1 MEHISWTKKARVFIR
16 NNGRLVIGAVL
27 ILLVV
32 FTAICAP
39 LLAHNDPNATDTYN
53 KNQRPSQEYLLGT
66 DYLGR
71 DIWSRL
77 VYGSRAS
84 LIIAVAAQTLT
95 LAAGLVLG
103 LICGFYPKADM
114 VIMRVLEAM
123 SSLPTILT
131 VFVIG
136 SVLGEGYGN
145 LILAMVIGGV
155 SGTTRYSRAQIMS
168 LRQKEFVE
176 REVAMGAS
184 MPRIMFLHVLPQCS
198 SYILVSF
205 GEGLAGKVMSLATL
219 SFLGVGLPSSVPNW
233 GAELSMAQGSFM
245 IYPMNVVYP
254 MIAIAITTFGFSMLG
269 DGLRDFMD
277 PKTQRRG

>member
-1 MEHISWTKKARVFIR
+1 MENISLAKKTRVFIK
-16 NNGRLVIGAVL
+16 NNGRLVIGAIL

-53 KNQRPSQEYLLGT
+53 RNQRPSSEYLLGT

-71 DIWSRL
+71 DIWARI

-84 LIIAVAAQTLT
+84 LIIAVVAQTLT

-114 VIMRVLEAM
+114 VIMRILEAM

-155 SGTTRYSRAQIMS
+155 SGTTRYSRSQIMS

-184 MPRIMFLHVLPQCS
+184 VPRIMFLHVLPQCA

-233 GAELSMAQGSFM
+233 GAEISMAQGSFM
-245 IYPMNVVYP
+245 IYPMNVIYP

>member
-1 MEHISWTKKARVFIR
+1 MENISLAKKARVFIR

-39 LLAHNDPNATDTYN
+39 LLAHNDPNETDTYN
-53 KNQRPSQEYLLGT
+53 KNQRPSSEYLLGT

-71 DIWSRL
+71 DIWSRI

-114 VIMRVLEAM
+114 VIMRILEAM

-155 SGTTRYSRAQIMS
+155 SGTTRYSRAQILS

-205 GEGLAGKVMSLATL
+205 GEGLAGKVMALTTL

-245 IYPMNVVYP
+245 IYPMNVIYP

>member
-1 MEHISWTKKARVFIR
+1 MEHISLAKRIRVFIR
-16 NNGRLVIGAVL
+16 NNGRLVIGAIL

-53 KNQRPSQEYLLGT
+53 RNQRPSSEYLLGT

-71 DIWSRL
+71 DIWARI

-84 LIIAVAAQTLT
+84 LIIAVVAQTLT

-114 VIMRVLEAM
+114 VIMRILEAM

-155 SGTTRYSRAQIMS
+155 SGTTRYSRSQIMS

-184 MPRIMFLHVLPQCS
+184 VPRIMFLHVLPQCA

-233 GAELSMAQGSFM
+233 GAEISMAQGSFM
-245 IYPMNVVYP
+245 IYPMNVIYP

>member
-1 MEHISWTKKARVFIR
+1 MKNVSLTKKVGVFVK
-16 NNGRLVIGAVL
+16 NNGRLVIGAIL

-53 KNQRPSQEYLLGT
+53 KNQRPSSEYLLGT

-114 VIMRVLEAM
+114 VIMRILEAM

-155 SGTTRYSRAQIMS
+155 SGTTRYSRAQILS

-233 GAELSMAQGSFM
+233 GAELSMAQGSFL

>member
-1 MEHISWTKKARVFIR
+1 MEHISSAKRIRVFIR

-53 KNQRPSQEYLLGT
+53 KNQQPSSEYLLGT

-71 DIWSRL
+71 DIWARI

-114 VIMRVLEAM
+114 VIMRILEAM

-176 REVAMGAS
+176 REIAMGAS
-184 MPRIMFLHVLPQCS
+184 VPRIMFLHVLPQCS

-233 GAELSMAQGSFM
+233 GAELSMAQGSFL

>member
-1 MEHISWTKKARVFIR
+1 
-16 NNGRLVIGAVL
+16 
-27 ILLVV
+27 LVV

-53 KNQRPSQEYLLGT
+53 KNQRPGEEFLLGT

-71 DIWSRL
+71 DIWSRI

-84 LIIAVAAQTLT
+84 LIIAVAAQSLT

-114 VIMRVLEAM
+114 IIMRVLEAT

-184 MPRIMFLHVLPQCS
+184 TARIMFLHVLPQCS

-233 GAELSMAQGSFM
+233 GAEISMAQGAFM

-254 MIAIAITTFGFSMLG
+254 MIAIAITTFGFAMLG

-277 PKTQRRG
+277 PKSRRRG

>member
-1 MEHISWTKKARVFIR
+1 MEHISFAKRARVFVR

-53 KNQRPSQEYLLGT
+53 KNQRPGEEFLLGT

-71 DIWSRL
+71 DIWSRI

-84 LIIAVAAQTLT
+84 LIIAVAAQSLT

-114 VIMRVLEAM
+114 IIMRVLEAT

-184 MPRIMFLHVLPQCS
+184 TARIMFLHVLPQCS

-233 GAELSMAQGSFM
+233 GAEISMAQGSFM

-254 MIAIAITTFGFSMLG
+254 MIAIAITTFGFAMLG

-277 PKTQRRG
+277 PKSRKRG

>member
-1 MEHISWTKKARVFIR
+1 MENISLAKKVRVFIK

-53 KNQRPSQEYLLGT
+53 KNQRPSSEYLLGT

-84 LIIAVAAQTLT
+84 LIIAVAAQSLT

-114 VIMRVLEAM
+114 VIMRILEAM

-155 SGTTRYSRAQIMS
+155 SGTTRYSRAQILS

-233 GAELSMAQGSFM
+233 GAELSMAQGSFL

>member
-1 MEHISWTKKARVFIR
+1 MENISLAKKVRVFIK

-53 KNQRPSQEYLLGT
+53 KNQRPSSEYLLGT

-84 LIIAVAAQTLT
+84 LIIAVAAQSLT
-95 LAAGLVLG
+95 LAAGLALG

-114 VIMRVLEAM
+114 VIMRILEAM

-155 SGTTRYSRAQIMS
+155 SGTTRYSRAQILS

-233 GAELSMAQGSFM
+233 GAELSMAQGSFL

>member
-1 MEHISWTKKARVFIR
+1 MENISLAKKVGVFVK
-16 NNGRLVIGAVL
+16 NNGRLVIGAIL

-53 KNQRPSQEYLLGT
+53 KNQRPSSEYLLGT

-114 VIMRVLEAM
+114 VIMRILEAM

-155 SGTTRYSRAQIMS
+155 SGTTRYSRAQILS

-233 GAELSMAQGSFM
+233 GAELSMAQGSFL

>member
-1 MEHISWTKKARVFIR
+1 MKNVSLTKKVGVFVK
-16 NNGRLVIGAVL
+16 NNGRLVIGAIL

-53 KNQRPSQEYLLGT
+53 KNQRPSSEYLLGT

-155 SGTTRYSRAQIMS
+155 SGTTRYSRAQILS

-233 GAELSMAQGSFM
+233 GAELSMAQGSFL

>member
-1 MEHISWTKKARVFIR
+1 MEHISLTKRIRVFVR

-39 LLAHNDPNATDTYN
+39 LLAPNDPNATDTYN
-53 KNQRPSQEYLLGT
+53 KNQRPSSEYLLGT

-84 LIIAVAAQTLT
+84 LIIAVAAQSLT

-114 VIMRVLEAM
+114 VIMRILEAM

-155 SGTTRYSRAQIMS
+155 SGTTRYSRAQILS

-233 GAELSMAQGSFM
+233 GAELSMAQGSFL

>member
-1 MEHISWTKKARVFIR
+1 MENVSFGKKVRVFIK
-16 NNGRLVIGAVL
+16 NNGRLVIGAIL

-53 KNQRPSQEYLLGT
+53 KNQRPSSEYLLGT

-84 LIIAVAAQTLT
+84 LIIAVAAQSLT

-114 VIMRVLEAM
+114 VIMRILEAM

-155 SGTTRYSRAQIMS
+155 SGTTRYSRAQILS

-184 MPRIMFLHVLPQCS
+184 MPRIMFLHVLPQCA

-233 GAELSMAQGSFM
+233 GAELSMAQGSFL

-277 PKTQRRG
+277 PKTRGRG

>member
-1 MEHISWTKKARVFIR
+1 MENISLAKKVGVFVK
-16 NNGRLVIGAVL
+16 NNGRLVIGAIL

-53 KNQRPSQEYLLGT
+53 KNQRPSSEYLLGT

-114 VIMRVLEAM
+114 VIMRILEAM

-155 SGTTRYSRAQIMS
+155 SGTTRYSRAQILS

-176 REVAMGAS
+176 REVPA
-184 MPRIMFLHVLPQCS
+184 
-198 SYILVSF
+198 
-205 GEGLAGKVMSLATL
+205 
-219 SFLGVGLPSSVPNW
+219 
-233 GAELSMAQGSFM
+233 
-245 IYPMNVVYP
+245 
-254 MIAIAITTFGFSMLG
+254 
-269 DGLRDFMD
+269 
-277 PKTQRRG
+277 